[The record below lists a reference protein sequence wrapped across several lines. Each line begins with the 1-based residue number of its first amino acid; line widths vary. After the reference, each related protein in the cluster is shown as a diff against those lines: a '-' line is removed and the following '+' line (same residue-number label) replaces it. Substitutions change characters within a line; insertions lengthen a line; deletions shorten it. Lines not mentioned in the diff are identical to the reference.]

1 MSNSKKRVLMFGWEF
16 PPHISGGLGT
26 ACFGLV
32 SGLLEHGL
40 DVLFVVPK
48 LFGEEDTAK
57 FRFVDANEVKVNF
70 AEENFSENLK
80 KISYLQIHSRIAP
93 YISPEEFLKGKK
105 LDVKE
110 LVKTTHDQFAKF
122 SFTGKYGTDLLEE
135 VAKYAVVAMQ
145 VAKDN
150 DFDIIH
156 AHDWLTF
163 PAAIMAKE
171 VSGKPLVVHVHA
183 TEFDRSGEHVNQDV
197 YDLERRGI
205 EAADRV
211 ICVSRLTRR
220 IIIDRY
226 GASPDKVFVVHN
238 AVIPRPKIHYPPS
251 KLPNRKIVTFLG
263 RITFQKGPDY
273 FVRAAKKVLERMPE
287 VHFVMAGSGD
297 MHLRLVEEVARL
309 RMSSRFHFTGFLN
322 YEETNAVFGMT
333 DIYVMPSV
341 SEPFG
346 ITPLEAM
353 RTGVPVIISKQSG
366 VAEVLKHAVKVD
378 FWDEDAVAEAICGL
392 LSSPEISR
400 KLAEGGREE
409 VENLKWEYAA
419 LRVKDVYRD
428 LIKD

>member
-1 MSNSKKRVLMFGWEF
+1 MSENKKKVLMFGWEF

-32 SGLLEHGL
+32 SGLIEHNM

-48 LFGEEDTAK
+48 LYGAEDTQK
-57 FRFVDANEVKVNF
+57 FRFVDANEVEVNF
-70 AEENFSENLK
+70 SETHFSENLK
-80 KISYLQIHSRIAP
+80 KISYLQVHSRIAP
-93 YISPEEFLKGKK
+93 YISPEEFLKGKQ
-105 LDVKE
+105 LNVKE
-110 LVKTTHDQFAKF
+110 LVKTTSEQFAKF

-145 VAKDN
+145 IARDQ

-171 VSGKPLVVHVHA
+171 ISGKPLVIHVHA

-205 EAADRV
+205 EAADRI

-226 GASPDKVFVVHN
+226 GAAPDKVFVVHN
-238 AVIPRPKIHYPPS
+238 AVIPRPKINYPPS
-251 KLPNRKIVTFLG
+251 KLPHRKIVTFLG

-273 FVRAAKKVLERMPE
+273 FVNAAKKVLDRMPD
-287 VHFVMAGSGD
+287 VHFIMAGSGD

-322 YEETNAVFGMT
+322 YEETNALFGMT

-346 ITPLEAM
+346 ITPLEAL

-366 VAEVLKHAVKVD
+366 VSEVLESAVKVD

-392 LSSPEISR
+392 LSHPNIAE
-400 KLAEGGREE
+400 KLAQGGKTE

-419 LRVKDVYRD
+419 LRVKEIYSDI
-428 LIKD
+428 IK